1 MKVRRKINFI
11 FKTLTGRTLVSI
23 RKLKSPVII
32 KEGSLHSASG
42 SFTSEVATA
51 VVN

>member
-1 MKVRRKINFI
+1 MKVWKEINFI
-11 FKTLTGRTLVSI
+11 FKTQSGRPFVSI

-32 KEGSLHSASG
+32 KEGSLHGAFV
-42 SFTSEVATA
+42 SFTSKVAAA